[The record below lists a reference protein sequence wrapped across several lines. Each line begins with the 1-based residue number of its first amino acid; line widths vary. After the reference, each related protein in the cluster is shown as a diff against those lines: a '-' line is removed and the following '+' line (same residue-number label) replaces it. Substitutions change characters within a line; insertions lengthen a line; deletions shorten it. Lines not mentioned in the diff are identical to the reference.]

1 MRASV
6 SSPPKWE
13 VGLRARPVQAF
24 LVLHAD
30 PELRSHPSPRL
41 TRQSFSHRAGS
52 PRTATAPTPGPPP
65 HPQRPAAVG
74 SGAVGGIT
82 SAGSRT
88 LSTMRGR
95 LVPGE
100 ARSSLS
106 PASVYR
112 KCAAPPSLLLQY
124 HWPTSGDRGRLQIP
138 TNPIL
143 GLLIPSMQRRP

>member
-1 MRASV
+1 MGRGGKCDCERAQYKPSLSSTRIRSSV
-6 SSPPKWE
+6 PTPARDSLVSP
-13 VGLRARPVQAF
+13 
-24 LVLHAD
+24 
-30 PELRSHPSPRL
+30 S
-41 TRQSFSHRAGS
+41 
-52 PRTATAPTPGPPP
+52 ATAATVPGPRAPPQPLLQGRPP
-65 HPQRPAAVG
+65 HPQLPAAVG

-88 LSTMRGR
+88 LSTTRGR

-100 ARSSLS
+100 ARRSLS

-138 TNPIL
+138 TNPNL
-143 GLLIPSMQRRP
+143 GLLIPSMQRRL